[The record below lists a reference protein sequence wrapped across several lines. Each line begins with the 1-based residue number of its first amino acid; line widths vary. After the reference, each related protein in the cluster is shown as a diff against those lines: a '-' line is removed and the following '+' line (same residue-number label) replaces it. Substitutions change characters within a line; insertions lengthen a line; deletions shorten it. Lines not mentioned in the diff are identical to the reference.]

1 MSKKKKAETKQNKVK
16 PGLNLVS
23 CLYQVLGDE
32 ETMRITALNWNMIN
46 EKEDRTGLYQQRRL
60 SMVRCNLKVQQDSI

>member
-32 ETMRITALNWNMIN
+32 ETMRITALN
-46 EKEDRTGLYQQRRL
+46 
-60 SMVRCNLKVQQDSI
+60 